1 MKNTPVSFLS
11 ASIAAAALLAA
22 PALSASARAADMK
35 VGTVDMNKIFSS
47 YYKTKDAE
55 AKINEQKAA
64 AQSEFNSRMDAYRK
78 SLDEITQINKDLESN
93 KALSASAKEEKSKR
107 RETLIAENQGQQRDI
122 EQFRMTREKQ
132 IQEQIVRLR
141 NQMVEDIMKIVQD
154 KVKGEN
160 FDMIFDKSGSSMN
173 GVPVVVF
180 SKDQMEFSDDIIKQ
194 LNKNRPPEG
203 AAPVAP
209 APPAAAPA
217 ASGPKGGA
225 TPAPVAPPKKP

>member
-1 MKNTPVSFLS
+1 MKNTPVTFLS
-11 ASIAAAALLAA
+11 ALFAAATLSAA
-22 PALSASARAADMK
+22 PAVTASARAAEMK

-64 AQSEFNSRMDAYRK
+64 AQTEFNSRMDAYRK

-122 EQFRMTREKQ
+122 EQFRATREKQ

-141 NQMVEDIMKIVQD
+141 NQMVEDIMKIVTD

-180 SKDQMEFSDDIIKQ
+180 SRDNMEFSDEIIKQ

-203 AAPVAP
+203 AASAP
-209 APPAAAPA
+209 AAPAAPA
-217 ASGPKGGA
+217 ASAPKGGA